1 MAISR
6 DVQDNFSLACLAR
19 FRKVLEEG
27 TLEQRKEF
35 LRGFVAEIA
44 IDRIVDE
51 IAGSTD
57 ADLGLPDAEAVPEI
71 KPEDST
77 STPAPRPRSDRA
89 PTSPRR

>member
-44 IDRIVDE
+44 ID
-51 IAGSTD
+51 
-57 ADLGLPDAEAVPEI
+57 PDAARGTITFYALPVTSLMSVPGAGVE
-71 KPEDST
+71 
-77 STPAPRPRSDRA
+77 
-89 PTSPRR
+89 PTWAGGARDLKAARKGR